1 MVEVESIVLPL
12 IFPLEASFIVRVL
25 LLRFTVPPSRV
36 AFLIVLDSIVADP
49 PKVRLEAVAVPSR
62 VRIFPLGTTTLAEPV
77 AFPFVSDA
85 LPNFIEPVKESRVVA
100 PLTVPPLLKVRAL
113 EVTILPS
120 TFSPPVTVRVSVL
133 RVPPVTFAVPV
144 TVVVPTSSV
153 SVFIFMERLSI
164 LFLLIPYAVLSSFKS
179 TRLFAIF
186 VLLSINFRVI
196 LPKMAS

>member
-1 MVEVESIVLPL
+1 M
-12 IFPLEASFIVRVL
+12 

-62 VRIFPLGTTTLAEPV
+62 VRVFPLGTTTLATPV
-77 AFPFVSDA
+77 AFPLASVA
-85 LPNFIEPVKESRVVA
+85 LPNFIEPVKDSRVVV
-100 PLTVPPLLKVRAL
+100 PLTVPPLLKVKAF
-113 EVTILPS
+113 EVDTLPS
-120 TFSPPVTVRVSVL
+120 IVISPVTLRVFVV

-153 SVFIFMERLSI
+153 FVFIFMERLSI